1 LLGHPEQSRV
11 GDVVL
16 AIGNP
21 FGVGQTVTMG
31 IISAVGRNNLHI
43 NHFENFIQTDA
54 AINFGNSGG
63 ALVDTSGNLL
73 GINSAI
79 YSQTGGSVGIGF
91 AIPVTTAKAVLDE
104 IILHGQVVR
113 GWIGIES
120 QDITPELADSFGL
133 NRKSGAIIAGV
144 VRGGPADKAGMK
156 PGDILAVVDGKQV
169 ASTNDMLNLI
179 AQLVPGGKTRMT
191 VIRKNQEST
200 VDVLIGKR
208 PKITD

>member
-1 LLGHPEQSRV
+1 
-11 GDVVL
+11 
-16 AIGNP
+16 
-21 FGVGQTVTMG
+21 
-31 IISAVGRNNLHI
+31 
-43 NHFENFIQTDA
+43 
-54 AINFGNSGG
+54 
-63 ALVDTSGNLL
+63 
-73 GINSAI
+73 
-79 YSQTGGSVGIGF
+79 
-91 AIPVTTAKAVLDE
+91 
-104 IILHGQVVR
+104 
-113 GWIGIES
+113 
-120 QDITPELADSFGL
+120 L